1 MNKEA
6 EKFMKTIKTI
16 MTIFAIVFFAAIILT
31 IAQGFF
37 EVEIIDTTIFFIIAP
52 IFVIGFTIFVIVKAF
67 KGGKKYRE
75 ELMTTKVP
83 RRIKYVDTFYYYK
96 SYYQGTD
103 DSSTIQH
110 YIYHIFEDNS
120 SKQLYALSDYNTNL
134 RLEQILGNTKVLRID
149 SIKKFTTRKDWKEAN
164 YGDEGN
170 IWIDEELNDIY
181 HREDDKAIFTYG
193 KEKHDVKFKTEL
205 YHRNEQ
211 YDYSVLDKVKFITGY
226 AELDKKE

>member
-83 RRIKYVDTFYYYK
+83 RRIKYVDTFYYYR
-96 SYYQGTD
+96 SYYQGT
-103 DSSTIQH
+103 
-110 YIYHIFEDNS
+110 
-120 SKQLYALSDYNTNL
+120 
-134 RLEQILGNTKVLRID
+134 
-149 SIKKFTTRKDWKEAN
+149 
-164 YGDEGN
+164 
-170 IWIDEELNDIY
+170 
-181 HREDDKAIFTYG
+181 
-193 KEKHDVKFKTEL
+193 EL
-205 YHRNEQ
+205 YNITFIIF
-211 YDYSVLDKVKFITGY
+211 SKIIVLNSYMLLVTIILI
-226 AELDKKE
+226 LD